1 MIRGNPNPFLLPPE
15 GRGREGGVAVPE
27 SVASRQSTPPQ
38 PSPVQG
44 KESER
49 RPTRCPHL
57 SRAYGYQGRLI
68 KAVVVVFILVVG
80 LSAPARADDM
90 RLLVLGDSLT
100 AGYNLPQD
108 KAFPVQ
114 LERALWARDYPV
126 TVLNAGIS
134 GDTTAGGL
142 ARLDWVLAEE
152 PDAAI
157 VALGAND
164 GLRGLDPEQTREN
177 LTAIV
182 RRLKSQEIQV
192 LIAGMLAPPNLGRE
206 YGEAFN
212 AVFPEVAE
220 RTAVL
225 LYPFF
230 LEGVAAD
237 PALNQA
243 DGIHP
248 TAEGVAVMVDNILP
262 KVEELLHKADP
273 CGCSSD

>member
-1 MIRGNPNPFLLPPE
+1 LARLWFW
-15 GRGREGGVAVPE
+15 R
-27 SVASRQSTPPQ
+27 T
-38 PSPVQG
+38 
-44 KESER
+44 
-49 RPTRCPHL
+49 RP
-57 SRAYGYQGRLI
+57 AYGHRSRWF
-68 KAVVVVFILVVG
+68 KALPAALALALV
-80 LSAPARADDM
+80 APAPAWAEDP

-114 LERALWARDYPV
+114 LEAALREAGHAV
-126 TVLNAGIS
+126 TVLNAGAS

-157 VALGAND
+157 VALGGND

-182 RRLKSQEIQV
+182 RRLKSEEIQV
-192 LIAGMLAPPNLGRE
+192 LIAGMKAPPNLGRD

-225 LYPFF
+225 FYPFF

>member
-1 MIRGNPNPFLLPPE
+1 MKLASLWFLSTWRGY
-15 GRGREGGVAVPE
+15 GHA
-27 SVASRQSTPPQ
+27 
-38 PSPVQG
+38 
-44 KESER
+44 R
-49 RPTRCPHL
+49 RWL
-57 SRAYGYQGRLI
+57 
-68 KAVVVVFILVVG
+68 KAVVVTLAFVTV
-80 LSAPARADDM
+80 LSAPAAAEDM
-90 RLLVLGDSLT
+90 RLMVLGDSLT

-114 LERALWARDYPV
+114 LEQALRARDYPV

-134 GDTTAGGL
+134 GDTTAGGR

-230 LEGVAAD
+230 LKGVAAD
-237 PALNQA
+237 PTLNQA
-243 DGIHP
+243 DGLHP
-248 TAEGVAVMVDNILP
+248 TADGVAVMVETILP
-262 KVEELLHKADP
+262 KVEELLHKVDP
-273 CGCSSD
+273 CGCSWD

>member
-1 MIRGNPNPFLLPPE
+1 M
-15 GRGREGGVAVPE
+15 
-27 SVASRQSTPPQ
+27 
-38 PSPVQG
+38 
-44 KESER
+44 
-49 RPTRCPHL
+49 
-57 SRAYGYQGRLI
+57 
-68 KAVVVVFILVVG
+68 AVVLTVG
-80 LSAPARADDM
+80 VGAAAPAAGAEAL

-114 LERALWARDYPV
+114 LEEALGDAGHEV
-126 TVLNAGIS
+126 TVLNAGVS
-134 GDTTAGGL
+134 GDTTAGGR

-157 VALGAND
+157 VALGGND
-164 GLRGLDPEQTREN
+164 GLRGLDPAQTREH

-182 RRLKSQEIQV
+182 RRLKSEEVQV
-192 LIAGMLAPPNLGRE
+192 MIAGMLAPPNLGRD

-212 AVFPEVAE
+212 TVFPEVAE
-220 RTAVL
+220 RTGVL
-225 LYPFF
+225 FYPFF

-237 PALNQA
+237 PALNQS

-248 TAEGVAVMVDNILP
+248 TAEGVSVMVENILP
-262 KVEELLHKADP
+262 KVERLLEKADP